1 MIIDLLDDDFLVNG
15 GDDDERSW
23 KGHAKVMKG
32 GERR

>member
-15 GDDDERSW
+15 GDDDERLW
-23 KGHAKVMKG
+23 KDHAKVMKG